1 VEAADSR
8 PRTKVSRGSDKSG
21 RGSSKAATPHPP
33 RQPLQPLPP
42 SPPLPLSR
50 RRGLTLES
58 AIYDAVLTQ
67 LNAVGFSAM
76 TMEGIAASAR
86 TGKAALY
93 RRWPSKE
100 DLVADTLN
108 FVLPPASPPPDT
120 GSVRGDIAEV
130 FRRTAETMGSP
141 AGCAMQA
148 LFGELDPKH
157 EFIEVVKARVLAP
170 RKASMI
176 EVLKRGVE
184 RGDVRPEAL
193 NPVIAEAGPALLVHR
208 LLSNGPPIEEAFI
221 DAVLDEVVM
230 PLIRPMTAAA
240 TVGRKGGPARS

>member
-1 VEAADSR
+1 L
-8 PRTKVSRGSDKSG
+8 
-21 RGSSKAATPHPP
+21 SKAVPA
-33 RQPLQPLPP
+33 LPP
-42 SPPLPLSR
+42 IAALPPSR

-67 LNAVGFSAM
+67 LSAVGFSAM

-108 FVLPPASPPPDT
+108 LVLPPASPPPDT
-120 GSVRGDIAEV
+120 GTVRSDIAEV
-130 FRRTAETMGSP
+130 FRRMAETMSSP
-141 AGCAMQA
+141 AGCAMRA
-148 LFGELDPKH
+148 LFGELDPNH
-157 EFIEVVKARVLAP
+157 DFIEVVKARVLAP

-176 EVLKRGVE
+176 EVLRRGVE

-208 LLSNGPPIEEAFI
+208 LLTNGPPLEEAYI

-230 PLIRPMTAAA
+230 PLIRPTTIAA
-240 TVGRKGGPARS
+240 VGRKGGPARS